1 MTNDIEIGHMTLI
14 NVQRKPMYHITM
26 NDKPF
31 AAIYAGVANNVNI
44 SDEQIKFYK
53 DKDEVILID
62 KKRLIEII
70 KDIKL
75 EIK

>member
-1 MTNDIEIGHMTLI
+1 MTNDIEIGHMALI
-14 NVQRKPMYHITM
+14 NVQRKPMYHIAM

-31 AAIYAGVANNVNI
+31 ATIYADVANNVNI
-44 SDEQIKFYK
+44 SDEQIKFFK